1 MYRTRKQI
9 LETNYVQLEYIERLT
24 DKIELLEQQNQVLAK
39 LTNKLLDMVEP
50 KKKFK
55 PYSM

>member
-9 LETNYVQLEYIERLT
+9 EETNYIQLEYIERLT

-55 PYSM
+55 PYGK